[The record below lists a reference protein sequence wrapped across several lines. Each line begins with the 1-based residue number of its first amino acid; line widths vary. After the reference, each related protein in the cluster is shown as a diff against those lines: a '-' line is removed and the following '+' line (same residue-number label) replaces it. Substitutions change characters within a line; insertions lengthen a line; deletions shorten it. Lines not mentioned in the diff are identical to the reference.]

1 MKLLA
6 VPYASRV
13 ESRIEPMSEA
23 VNGGKNENK
32 SESKRGALQKFLPGG
47 EAADQT
53 SQSSQSGISALGLRG
68 VVL

>member
-1 MKLLA
+1 
-6 VPYASRV
+6 
-13 ESRIEPMSEA
+13 MSEA